1 MAEIIT
7 KPRGTQDIIN
17 QDKKYFDYITD
28 KLRFY
33 FNLYSVDMVDI
44 PSFEETKLFVRS
56 VGESTDIVNKE
67 MFNLQVKNEHE
78 QSLRPEFTAGIIRM
92 LIENKLYASPDLPL
106 KLGYFGSIFRYERP
120 QKGRFREIH
129 QGGVEFL
136 DNKLSLQTNVE
147 CISLFYFCAKAI
159 MKSDNLYISINHIG
173 SEKTRETWK
182 SELKKYF
189 KKNISNMCE
198 DCQRRLEQNPLRIL
212 DCKVKNDIEIANKAP
227 TVDKYLS
234 TEEKEEFENIL
245 KQLDNLN
252 IKYVKDPKL
261 VRGLDYYTGVV
272 FELYEKNGDVSLALG
287 GGGKYQNLTKD
298 LNGPEMEGIGFSYGL
313 DRLCINLS
321 QQVKAEII
329 KEYSNDF
336 YIYSFNK
343 SNVGLLKV
351 NLLSNYIQEN
361 GYSTYVCQFDK
372 GMSGAL
378 KQATRKNSKYILF
391 VNEDLSLELKNSTT
405 REQEKIDEISFKKNL
420 SERKY

>member
-28 KLRFY
+28 KLRYY

-44 PSFEETKLFVRS
+44 PSFEETKLFIRS

-136 DNKLSLQTNVE
+136 DNKLSLQTIVE

-159 MKSDNLYISINHIG
+159 MKSENLYISINHIG

-245 KQLDNLN
+245 NQLDNLN